1 MAKQKV
7 CVPDLGGI
15 DAVTVVEV
23 LIAPG
28 KKVLVDQSV
37 YSLESDKASMDIP
50 ATHEGV
56 ITEVYL
62 KSGQT
67 VSEGMLAYEMM
78 VEDAVLDVPD
88 VEKEALVDVSTQSA
102 VVPQTLQRE
111 DENSGASIYAG
122 PGVRR
127 LAHAL
132 GISLQSVKASGLRNR
147 ITRQDLYDHIKR
159 SMLSSSDSTDALP
172 VEQYEKFGPVSAQS
186 LSKIKQAT
194 AAHMRRCW
202 RNIPHVTQHDKVDIT
217 DLESFRQQCKPL
229 LVKEKVRLTLLPF
242 VLKAVVLALKDFP
255 YMNASYDADQQ
266 ALMIKAYYHLGFA
279 VDTPQGLLVPV
290 LRHVDQ
296 RSIRDI
302 AQSLQMMSEK
312 ARQSTLLPGE
322 LQGGSF
328 TVTSLGGIGGE
339 YFTPIVNG
347 PQVAILG
354 IGKAQMQPVWDG
366 QTFIPRLMMPLSL
379 SYDHRVIDGAQALR
393 FLLGFSKVLQA
404 LCQGMTVDNIVQGLD

>member
-132 GISLQSVKASGLRNR
+132 GISLQSVKASG
-147 ITRQDLYDHIKR
+147 
-159 SMLSSSDSTDALP
+159 
-172 VEQYEKFGPVSAQS
+172 
-186 LSKIKQAT
+186 
-194 AAHMRRCW
+194 
-202 RNIPHVTQHDKVDIT
+202 
-217 DLESFRQQCKPL
+217 
-229 LVKEKVRLTLLPF
+229 
-242 VLKAVVLALKDFP
+242 
-255 YMNASYDADQQ
+255 
-266 ALMIKAYYHLGFA
+266 
-279 VDTPQGLLVPV
+279 
-290 LRHVDQ
+290 
-296 RSIRDI
+296 
-302 AQSLQMMSEK
+302 
-312 ARQSTLLPGE
+312 
-322 LQGGSF
+322 
-328 TVTSLGGIGGE
+328 
-339 YFTPIVNG
+339 
-347 PQVAILG
+347 
-354 IGKAQMQPVWDG
+354 
-366 QTFIPRLMMPLSL
+366 
-379 SYDHRVIDGAQALR
+379 
-393 FLLGFSKVLQA
+393 
-404 LCQGMTVDNIVQGLD
+404 